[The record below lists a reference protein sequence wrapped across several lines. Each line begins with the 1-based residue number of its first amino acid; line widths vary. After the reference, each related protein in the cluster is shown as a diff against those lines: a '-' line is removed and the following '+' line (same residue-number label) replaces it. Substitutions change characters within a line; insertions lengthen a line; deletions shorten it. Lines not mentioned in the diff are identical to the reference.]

1 MKTSCISTASAVF
14 PEPSRLF
21 GNKNKCMELFCLM
34 LILNLG
40 LRRWKGK
47 DWLLDKP
54 VAIKRKMVNKK
65 NYFYDLIMSAI
76 RHWNTWFLI
85 MRYTG
90 AAGPRKTSL
99 DVQRPLSG
107 IKLPLLV
114 HKPVNQPWTG
124 EKVGQDDHCTF
135 LPSNGMILFYFSILS
150 INYT

>member
-65 NYFYDLIMSAI
+65 NYFYDLIVSAI

-85 MRYTG
+85 VMYTG
-90 AAGPRKTSL
+90 TAGPRNFSWCSKALVWHKTSSTGSQTCQSAL
-99 DVQRPLSG
+99 NWWESWTRWSLHIPSFQR
-107 IKLPLLV
+107 
-114 HKPVNQPWTG
+114 N
-124 EKVGQDDHCTF
+124 D
-135 LPSNGMILFYFSILS
+135 SNFSILS